1 MATKQNTALVQME
14 VEGMDCDNCARS
26 ITRFLERKGLQDV
39 YVNFQTKEVRFHP
52 DETVITYEEI
62 KKGIHKLGYQVVEP
76 VAKTPWW
83 TLERKLLFSTI
94 FTIPLLM
101 HHLLMSI
108 NIHLPF
114 MHVGWIQLA
123 WCLPVFSLGV
133 IHFGGS
139 AWRSLRS
146 GVPNMDVLIALGG
159 ISAFIYSLVGVF
171 QHNSTYFF
179 FETTSVIFT
188 LVFVGNWL
196 EKRAVQQ
203 TTTAIGELNK
213 LQVPSA
219 RRVLPSGEIVDIEAT
234 NINLG
239 YILQVNN
246 GDKAP
251 ADGKITQG
259 WARIDE
265 SMLTGESLPV
275 FKDLGEEIIGGSIIV
290 EGSLQMEVSAVGRQS
305 VLGQMI
311 ELIKTAQ
318 QDKPPLQRLAD
329 KISAVFVPV
338 VTVLSVLTF
347 LIGYFAF
354 QLPMGN
360 ALMNSIAV
368 LVISCPCAMGLATPT
383 AVMVGVGRLARNGVL
398 VRGGTSVETLA
409 KIKNMVFDKTGTL
422 TSGQFVVS
430 NLECYR
436 VTEKE
441 AKTWIYGLEKH
452 SSHPI
457 ARSVVQ
463 QLEPTV
469 ENKTLAWKQVVE
481 IEGIGIKGEDIE
493 GIQFTVGSARIL
505 DQPDQDNLNGDKA
518 YLYLARNGIKIA
530 RIQLDDELKPDAV
543 ETIKKLQ
550 SQGLN
555 IVVLSGDRDGKTAHV
570 AKQLGIKN
578 YYGEQLPAQKL
589 AHIAALSQAGSTA
602 MVGDGIN
609 DAPALA
615 KATIGVSLSTASQVA
630 IQSAQIILLDG
641 KLSRLPIALVISKLT
656 LKTIRENLFWAFA
669 YNVVAIPIAAMG
681 YLNPMWG
688 ALFMAASD
696 VVVIGNS
703 IRLKYRRP

>member
-1 MATKQNTALVQME
+1 MTAKQNTALVQME

-62 KKGIHKLGYQVVEP
+62 KKGIHKLGYEVVEP
-76 VAKTPWW
+76 AAKTPWW
-83 TLERKLLFSTI
+83 TLERKLLFSAI
-94 FTIPLLM
+94 FTTPLLL
-101 HHLLMSI
+101 HHVLMSI
-108 NIHLPF
+108 GLHIPF
-114 MHVGWIQLA
+114 MHLGWVQLS
-123 WCLPVFSLGV
+123 WCLPVFTLGA

-159 ISAFIYSLVGVF
+159 IAAFIYSLVGVF
-171 QHNSTYFF
+171 QQNPAYFF

-203 TTTAIGELNK
+203 TTTAIGELSQ
-213 LQVPSA
+213 LQVATA
-219 RRVLPSGEIVDIEAT
+219 RRVMPSGELVDVDLAKLE
-234 NINLG
+234 LG
-239 YILQVNN
+239 YILQVNT

-251 ADGKITQG
+251 ADGKLTHG
-259 WARIDE
+259 RARVDE

-275 FKDLGEEIIGGSIIV
+275 FKELGAEIIGGSVVV
-290 EGSLQMEVSAVGRQS
+290 EGSLQMEVNAIGRQS

-338 VTVLSVLTF
+338 VTGLSVLTF
-347 LIGYFAF
+347 LVGYFVF
-354 QLPMGN
+354 QLPMSN

-398 VRGGTSVETLA
+398 VKGGTSVETLA

-430 NLECYR
+430 NLQCND
-436 VTEKE
+436 VTEQE
-441 AKTWIYGLEKH
+441 ARTWIYGLEKH

-457 ARSVVQ
+457 ARSVAQ
-463 QLEPTV
+463 QLEHSV
-469 ENKTLAWKQVVE
+469 EDKSLVWQQVEE
-481 IEGIGIKGEDIE
+481 IEGIGMKGENAE
-493 GIQFTVGSARIL
+493 GVHFAVGSARIL
-505 DQPDQDNLNGDKA
+505 DKSEQDSLGQDA
-518 YLYLARNGIKIA
+518 ASLYLTRAGKKIA
-530 RIQLDDELKPDAV
+530 QLQLDDELKPDAA
-543 ETIKKLQ
+543 EAIKELQ
-550 SQGLN
+550 AQGLN
-555 IVVLSGDRDGKTAHV
+555 IVVLSGDRAGKTAQI
-570 AKQLGIKN
+570 AQQLGIKTF
-578 YYGEQLPAQKL
+578 YGEQLPAQKL
-589 AHIAALSQAGSTA
+589 ERIAALTETGSTA

-615 KATIGVSLSTASQVA
+615 KATIGVSLSNASQVA
-630 IQSAQIILLDG
+630 IQSAQIVLLDG
-641 KLSRLPIALVISKLT
+641 KLSRLPIALAISKLT

-703 IRLKYRRP
+703 IRLKYRRS